1 MRKSSV
7 ARSEGGPREAR
18 LKKIRYKVIERV
30 TRSATERELEER
42 RTARSAAIQISTP
55 ERSVAIKK
63 IRMVQ
68 SECGIGDELFL

>member
-18 LKKIRYKVIERV
+18 PKKIRCKVRERV
-30 TRSATERELEER
+30 ARSAAERELEER
-42 RTARSAAIQISTP
+42 RTARSAAIKNP
-55 ERSVAIKK
+55 LPREAWLEK